1 MAEIIM
7 VQSWY
12 LVVIQIFFGL
22 TNKPL
27 NFAGLVVA
35 QVYVLSTQHKFLK
48 NGIRIFLIPLIH
60 IMKIIINLSLLFLTL
75 SCRTIQYKKD
85 YINKRGEQVFN
96 DYNNNRTMVFS
107 GEASK
112 LNTILRNDKF
122 LDSIS
127 FKKLKK
133 SLNLYERFFA
143 LHPDSTFE
151 RQIDFSQKRTQIDS
165 FYLNQNKIKYL
176 KRNKIKST
184 NIHLLV
190 K

>member
-1 MAEIIM
+1 
-7 VQSWY
+7 
-12 LVVIQIFFGL
+12 
-22 TNKPL
+22 
-27 NFAGLVVA
+27 
-35 QVYVLSTQHKFLK
+35 
-48 NGIRIFLIPLIH
+48 
-60 IMKIIINLSLLFLTL
+60 MKIIINVSLLFLTL

-133 SLNLYERFFA
+133 SLNMYERFFA